1 MNYDKLSLRSAPL
14 VFVDTETTGLRP
26 DLGHRL
32 VEIALLRTEGLTEVK
47 RFSSLVNPQR
57 LLEPSAIA
65 VNKITPDMVADAP
78 TFADILP
85 EVHRMLDGA
94 VIVMHNA
101 PFDMGFL
108 ESEYRIAKDDSLS
121 PDAILDT
128 LMLARRQYHF
138 RSNSLGNIAQ
148 TLNIPTS
155 NAHRAM
161 GDVLTTF
168 EVFRRFSGDLT
179 RQNRPLVQ
187 DWIRMQGGTV
197 WRPQNFKLPASHPIQ
212 IALDTGKK
220 LLLLYE
226 TNRGKTSNRMIE
238 PLSVSGNYLVA
249 YCHLR
254 QDQRTFRL
262 DRIISMELID

>member
-1 MNYDKLSLRSAPL
+1 MAYENLPLRSAPL
-14 VFVDTETTGLRP
+14 AFVDTETTGLRP

-32 VEIALLRTEGLTEVK
+32 VEIAILRTDGLTEVE
-47 RFSSLVNPQR
+47 RFSSLINPQR
-57 LLEPSAIA
+57 LLDPGAIA

-85 EVHRMLDGA
+85 EVHRVLDGA

-108 ESEYRIAKDDSLS
+108 ESEYRIAKDDNLS
-121 PDAILDT
+121 DDAILDT

-138 RSNSLGNIAQ
+138 RSNSLGNIAR
-148 TLNIPTS
+148 TLNIPTPD
-155 NAHRAM
+155 AHRAM

-197 WRPQNFKLPASHPIQ
+197 WRPQNFALDASHPIQ
-212 IALDTGKK
+212 IALDQGKK
-220 LLLLYE
+220 LRIQYQS
-226 TNRGKTSNRMIE
+226 NGGNNSNRIIE

-262 DRIISMELID
+262 DRIISMEVID

>member
-1 MNYDKLSLRSAPL
+1 MTVKNTPLRDAPL
-14 VFVDTETTGLRP
+14 AFVDTETTGLRP

-32 VEIALLRTEGLTEVK
+32 VEIAILRTNGLDEVE
-47 RFSSLVNPQR
+47 RFSTLVNPQR
-57 LLEPSAIA
+57 LLDPGAIA

-78 TFADILP
+78 TFAEILP
-85 EVHRMLDGA
+85 DVHRMLDGA

-108 ESEYRIAKDDSLS
+108 ESEYRIAKDNTLS
-121 PDAILDT
+121 VDAILDT

-138 RSNSLGNIAQ
+138 NSNSLGNIAR
-148 TLNIPTS
+148 TLNIRTP

-197 WRPQNFKLPASHPIQ
+197 WSPTKTSLDASHPIQ
-212 IALDTGKK
+212 IALDNGKK
-220 LLLLYE
+220 LRIIYRS
-226 TNRGKTSNRMIE
+226 NGGSTSNRIIE
-238 PLSVSGNYLVA
+238 PLSVTGNYLVA

-262 DRIISMELID
+262 DRITSMELVN